1 MEAVLLLREGNNR
14 HTDIKKTFTDDY
26 MFSKMGNPMCNS
38 LRK

>member
-14 HTDIKKTFTDDY
+14 HKKTFTDDY